1 MENMIPSS
9 RYPLLLVGGK
19 QIGYFTSMA
28 KDLNSG
34 LQRTNPAGV
43 RVGLELGASESQVQC
58 PNHLTTPPPTMG

>member
-43 RVGLELGASESQVQC
+43 RVGLELGASE
-58 PNHLTTPPPTMG
+58 